1 MPRNAGCAGNTAR
14 ESRCRQRMNATSIG
28 SEGIPEAERVMK
40 VADGP
45 EAFADEVVKM
55 YQDPAE
61 CRRMCEETQ
70 KYIREDFSVEAAWK
84 VIEGDFT
91 PEKKR

>member
-1 MPRNAGCAGNTAR
+1 
-14 ESRCRQRMNATSIG
+14 
-28 SEGIPEAERVMK
+28 MK

-55 YQDPAE
+55 YEDPTE

-70 KYIREDFSVEAAWK
+70 KYIREYFSVEAAWK
-84 VIEGDFT
+84 VIEEDFT

>member
-1 MPRNAGCAGNTAR
+1 MDRHR
-14 ESRCRQRMNATSIG
+14 HYFHG
-28 SEGIPEAERVMK
+28 SEDPGGGRV
-40 VADGP
+40 DGQLTEP

-70 KYIREDFSVEAAWK
+70 KYIREYFSVEAAWK

>member
-1 MPRNAGCAGNTAR
+1 
-14 ESRCRQRMNATSIG
+14 
-28 SEGIPEAERVMK
+28 
-40 VADGP
+40 
-45 EAFADEVVKM
+45 M

-70 KYIREDFSVEAAWK
+70 KYIREYFSVEAAWK

>member
-1 MPRNAGCAGNTAR
+1 MDRP
-14 ESRCRQRMNATSIG
+14 SSLLPSG

-61 CRRMCEETQ
+61 
-70 KYIREDFSVEAAWK
+70 
-84 VIEGDFT
+84 
-91 PEKKR
+91 